1 MYEAKNFT
9 HLLGTAGLSETM
21 LNNHFTLYQGYV
33 TNTNKL
39 IDLMKTK
46 EAGTPEFAEL
56 HRHFGWEYSGMRM
69 HEIYFEGMAK
79 DGSRLGGKTTGCIEK
94 DFGGLDNFKKELT
107 AIGTMR
113 GIGWVVWLRDTH
125 NLEGKTFLH
134 WIGEHEVGQL
144 PDTKILLAMDV
155 WEHAYITDYG
165 IKRADYI
172 NAYISAIDWG
182 AVEKRLG

>member
-9 HLLGTAGLSETM
+9 HLLGMNGMSETL

-39 IDLMKTK
+39 IDLMNEKV
-46 EAGTPEFAEL
+46 AGTPEFAEL
-56 HRHFGWEYSGMRM
+56 RRRYGWEWSGMRM
-69 HEIYFEGMAK
+69 HEIYFDGMSK
-79 DGSRLGGKTTGCIEK
+79 DGTRLGVKTTALLEK
-94 DFGGLDNFKKELT
+94 DFGGLENFKKELT
-107 AIGTMR
+107 ALGTMR
-113 GIGWVVWLRDTH
+113 GIGWVVWVKDTATP
-125 NLEGKTFLH
+125 EGKTFLH

-172 NAYISAIDWG
+172 ASYTGVINWDV
-182 AVEKRLG
+182 VESRI